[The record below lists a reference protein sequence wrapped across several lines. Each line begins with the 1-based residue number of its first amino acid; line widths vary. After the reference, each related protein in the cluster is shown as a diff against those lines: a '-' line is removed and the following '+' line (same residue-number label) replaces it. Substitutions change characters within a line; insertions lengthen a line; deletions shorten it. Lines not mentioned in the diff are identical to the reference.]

1 MAKTG
6 IDVSSVNGVIPFDA
20 LKSQIDFAIIR
31 CGYGNDSISQDD
43 SQYERNVRECERLGI
58 PYGVYFYSYALDLD
72 EADSEARHCL
82 RLLKKAS
89 PTYGVWFDMEDGDGY
104 KARNGFP
111 SKDMLVRICERFL
124 KTVEDAGYYVGLYAS
139 LSWLNG
145 YLDDRRL
152 DRFDKWVAQWA
163 QAPTYKGAFGIWQ
176 YTSTLR
182 LSGYS
187 GNLDGDKAFY
197 DYPALTVKNPSQ
209 PEEKP
214 EPDPSDTEV
223 TVSGSG
229 VNFRED
235 AYVGAPVIAVL
246 GRDSRLTWLWDDG
259 WGWSKCRYNG
269 KEGFIT
275 NEYLSGKTGLSTYKK
290 ARVFGNDVNVRNM
303 PSLSGRVIDSLWWGN
318 ELTVISID
326 PNNWIRAEVNGVY
339 GYVKYDSTYIKIL
352 N

>member
-1 MAKTG
+1 M
-6 IDVSSVNGVIPFDA
+6 
-20 LKSQIDFAIIR
+20 
-31 CGYGNDSISQDD
+31 
-43 SQYERNVRECERLGI
+43 
-58 PYGVYFYSYALDLD
+58 
-72 EADSEARHCL
+72 
-82 RLLKKAS
+82 
-89 PTYGVWFDMEDGDGY
+89 
-104 KARNGFP
+104 
-111 SKDMLVRICERFL
+111 
-124 KTVEDAGYYVGLYAS
+124 
-139 LSWLNG
+139 
-145 YLDDRRL
+145 
-152 DRFDKWVAQWA
+152 
-163 QAPTYKGAFGIWQ
+163 
-176 YTSTLR
+176 
-182 LSGYS
+182 
-187 GNLDGDKAFY
+187 
-197 DYPALTVKNPSQ
+197 
-209 PEEKP
+209 
-214 EPDPSDTEV
+214 
-223 TVSGSG
+223 SGSG

-318 ELTVISID
+318 ELTVTSID